1 MSDQIDKMLSGGRE
15 NQKFIALGKAW
26 CTHIR
31 TDRSLLGVGMVE
43 QMTGLPITGGKFTCD
58 FARNPGNIVGMMI
71 SGTAL
76 DFYENNCLGC
86 QNRSPGG
93 RVPNLSTWAEPLLA
107 DRHRR
112 EIAESQEQQ
121 VAAKKC
127 QQRIEH
133 RRLASISFNS
143 TSQEIVELINRL
155 DLDISDTEA
164 EQQLKETAT
173 LLPDA
178 LIEIKDILYEA
189 VADLKSSVL
198 LEVSIAIEGDLN
210 SEKLRSLCV
219 AAVSEGWGSSEVCSY
234 LSKNGVAD
242 DLTED
247 FLYEMILCSVP
258 SERHYDTQSTDNSA
272 VLRHYHSLDH
282 ELVES
287 KIIDMLQ
294 HGDNWRRNIAAKAVY
309 TVIKYD
315 KDSGR
320 RLLTP
325 LLNGLKFP
333 ESYSDDAMPSWQ
345 IAQAVGMVF
354 LNSPTAVRD
363 IIQKR
368 WRKSTPTYKSRI
380 IGCFEPIIDT
390 PLGKLSSETVQI
402 CLDQIF
408 TALSEP
414 LTSEPLTSQQDSIT
428 EDYQIRAAQLLKE
441 LIVACPSKEISP
453 ETLIYT
459 LLQWADKKKT
469 LDESK
474 LGNVIA
480 IEAMNIEARIGAI
493 IRDISDS
500 IIATSSRNP
509 NKFLTICFEIHDGVG
524 HTPDIQAIVVR
535 IIGRITAKSLNYL
548 SMALPRIY
556 TAMLGE
562 DQIIRAAGMRAT
574 AKIIEALPSESV
586 PPLLAQAV
594 IAGLTDNY
602 LIVVLEAIETS
613 RQIPADLVDCKIV
626 STRLLAFSRA
636 YAVDRGYLESV
647 QSAIIT
653 AIRLAKDDDILLPAV
668 QKEALYAINLMP
680 AHSARETIWRVGSVR
695 QEQLWIDVAIKALRA
710 DEDYRYEQLGD
721 RDKRL
726 LLRELGSRILSESQ
740 AESLAA
746 NEIIV
751 SRYNYDRA
759 ILSADLLA
767 ELNRPDLS
775 VQIIESAL
783 NEIPNTLEQRSFRAT
798 VNLTLLCFKLEAAIA
813 AGDQEWQSD
822 IYQELTSSTN
832 LLEPTRRRRVDPH
845 YDMVESLKAKVEII
859 GALTAGSDSTSSFR
873 EALDAYKSTV
883 KNYVE
888 GDVVWAYLEILESLV
903 HAFRWVDACRN
914 AEVERDRYVEAARL
928 RAREVIKQS
937 QDTWPVDLVSIT
949 KQLVELE
956 DYDAPFHVASK
967 LRCVPIPPRVT
978 DLFKMPDLSKEHI
991 DRKGDQSLAPAVA
1004 LMIRFHGEPVMR
1016 PTIIQPGAMHQ
1027 FEVEVRVNQWPSDDS
1042 TLKVIFAHVYGDDF
1056 LYASEL
1062 SFTPNILSQN
1072 LEIRVAGERPPDDP
1086 PLSLTAL
1093 ARFQTGDD
1101 SQTTRIIGNTTL
1113 ELTTFDSDTALPLG
1127 MPAAA
1132 RRIKEM
1138 MSEVTNTLPHIS
1150 TNDGRDVRLLLGALA
1165 RFSHTV
1171 IDDRLDA
1178 QIEIN
1183 EPWFEKELKFFLTAD
1198 PNISA
1203 RLNNQVGRAG
1213 GSTDLLLG
1221 NIVLELKV
1229 EKKKPISLDDAINR
1243 FVRQPTQYASAQ
1255 DSQISLLAVWDA
1267 SPKRAPAGVMGN
1279 EMKWAYPETTSGS
1292 SPPFPSMVGVVIIR
1306 AGFPRPSDFSQ
1317 Y

>member
-1 MSDQIDKMLSGGRE
+1 M
-15 NQKFIALGKAW
+15 
-26 CTHIR
+26 
-31 TDRSLLGVGMVE
+31 
-43 QMTGLPITGGKFTCD
+43 
-58 FARNPGNIVGMMI
+58 
-71 SGTAL
+71 
-76 DFYENNCLGC
+76 
-86 QNRSPGG
+86 
-93 RVPNLSTWAEPLLA
+93 
-107 DRHRR
+107 
-112 EIAESQEQQ
+112 
-121 VAAKKC
+121 
-127 QQRIEH
+127 
-133 RRLASISFNS
+133 
-143 TSQEIVELINRL
+143 
-155 DLDISDTEA
+155 
-164 EQQLKETAT
+164 
-173 LLPDA
+173 
-178 LIEIKDILYEA
+178 
-189 VADLKSSVL
+189 
-198 LEVSIAIEGDLN
+198 
-210 SEKLRSLCV
+210 
-219 AAVSEGWGSSEVCSY
+219 
-234 LSKNGVAD
+234 
-242 DLTED
+242 
-247 FLYEMILCSVP
+247 
-258 SERHYDTQSTDNSA
+258 
-272 VLRHYHSLDH
+272 
-282 ELVES
+282 
-287 KIIDMLQ
+287 
-294 HGDNWRRNIAAKAVY
+294 
-309 TVIKYD
+309 
-315 KDSGR
+315 
-320 RLLTP
+320 
-325 LLNGLKFP
+325 
-333 ESYSDDAMPSWQ
+333 
-345 IAQAVGMVF
+345 
-354 LNSPTAVRD
+354 
-363 IIQKR
+363 
-368 WRKSTPTYKSRI
+368 
-380 IGCFEPIIDT
+380 
-390 PLGKLSSETVQI
+390 
-402 CLDQIF
+402 
-408 TALSEP
+408 
-414 LTSEPLTSQQDSIT
+414 
-428 EDYQIRAAQLLKE
+428 
-441 LIVACPSKEISP
+441 
-453 ETLIYT
+453 YT
-459 LLQWADKKKT
+459 LLEWVDKRKT

-474 LGNVIA
+474 LDNVIDA

-500 IIATSSRNP
+500 IVAASSRDP
-509 NKFLTICFEIHDGVG
+509 NTFLTICFEIYDGVG
-524 HTPDIQAIVVR
+524 HTPDVQAVVVR
-535 IIGRITAKSLNYL
+535 MIGRITAQSLNYL

-574 AKIIEALPSESV
+574 AKIIEVLPSESV

-594 IAGLTDNY
+594 IAGLTDDY

-626 STRLLAFSRA
+626 SMRLLAFSRA

-647 QSAIIT
+647 QSAIRT

-680 AHSARETIWRVGSVR
+680 AHSARETIWRIGSVR

-710 DEDYRYEQLGD
+710 DEDYQYEQLGD

-726 LLRELGSRILSESQ
+726 LLRELGSNILSESQ
-740 AESLAA
+740 VESLAT
-746 NEIIV
+746 NEITV

-759 ILSADLLA
+759 VLSADLLA

-783 NEIPNTLEQRSFRAT
+783 NEIPDTLEQRSFRVT
-798 VNLTLLCFKLEAAIA
+798 VNLTVLCFKLEVAIST
-813 AGDQEWQSD
+813 GDQEWQSD

-832 LLEPTRRRRVDPH
+832 LLETTRRRRVDLH
-845 YDMVESLKAKVEII
+845 YDMVESLKARVEII
-859 GALTAGSDSTSSFR
+859 GALTAGSDSRSTSFLR

-883 KNYVE
+883 KNYDE
-888 GDVVWAYLEILESLV
+888 GDVVWAYLEILESLA

-937 QDTWPVDLVSIT
+937 QDTWPVDLVSVT

-956 DYDAPFHVASK
+956 DYDAPSHIASK
-967 LRCVPIPPRVT
+967 LRCIPIPPRVT
-978 DLFKMPDLSKEHI
+978 DLFTSEAPKVYT
-991 DRKGDQSLAPAVA
+991 DRRSDQSVAPAVA

-1042 TLKVIFAHVYGDDF
+1042 TLKVIFAHVYGNDF
-1056 LYASEL
+1056 LYTSEL

-1072 LEIRVAGERPPDDP
+1072 LEVRVAGERPPDDP

-1150 TNDGRDVRLLLGALA
+1150 TNDRRDVRLLLGTLA
-1165 RFSHTV
+1165 GFSHTV

-1183 EPWFEKELKFFLTAD
+1183 EPWFEKELKFFLKAN
-1198 PNISA
+1198 PNIAA

-1229 EKKKPISLDDAINR
+1229 EKKKPISLDDAITR
-1243 FVRQPTQYASAQ
+1243 FVKQPAQYASAQ
-1255 DSQISLLAVWDA
+1255 DSQISLLAVLDA

-1292 SPPFPSMVGVVIIR
+1292 SPSFPSMVGVIIIR